1 MQVAYVYGRNN
12 NNSKAPSG
20 AINSKLNT
28 YILMTESGILEEA
41 VDNLSPSETVLIMTL
56 ANRLIELDFYYQY
69 SDDSC
74 VYGREELK
82 NIKIL
87 SMIKGIKDSSTQE
100 LAKKLY
106 DFHVDKHDG
115 ALGVDWDSML
125 EN

>member
-1 MQVAYVYGRNN
+1 
-12 NNSKAPSG
+12 
-20 AINSKLNT
+20 
-28 YILMTESGILEEA
+28 MTKIEILEEA
-41 VDNLSPSETVLIMTL
+41 VDNLSSLGTVEIMDL
-56 ANRLIELDFYYQY
+56 AKKLDELDFYYQY

-74 VYGREELK
+74 IYGREELK
-82 NIKIL
+82 NIRIL

>member
-1 MQVAYVYGRNN
+1 
-12 NNSKAPSG
+12 
-20 AINSKLNT
+20 
-28 YILMTESGILEEA
+28 MTESGILEEA

-115 ALGVDWDSML
+115 ALGVDWNSVFNL
-125 EN
+125 S